1 MENLTREKLNSLSGA
16 VLDAAIAVHKEMG
29 PGLLE
34 SVYQHCMIYEL
45 RSKSI
50 HVEGGVAVP
59 LIYKSVALTK
69 DYIIDILVENELIL
83 ELKAIDKVMPIHEAQ
98 LLSYLKLTNRR
109 LGLLINF
116 NVPVLKQG
124 FRRLVNKF

>member
-1 MENLTREKLNSLSGA
+1 
-16 VLDAAIAVHKEMG
+16 
-29 PGLLE
+29 
-34 SVYQHCMIYEL
+34 MIHEL

-50 HVEGGVAVP
+50 NVQGGVAVP

-69 DYIIDILVENELIL
+69 EYVIDVLVDNELIL
-83 ELKAIDKVMPIHEAQ
+83 ELKSIDKLMPIHEAQ

-124 FRRLVNKF
+124 FRRLVNNF